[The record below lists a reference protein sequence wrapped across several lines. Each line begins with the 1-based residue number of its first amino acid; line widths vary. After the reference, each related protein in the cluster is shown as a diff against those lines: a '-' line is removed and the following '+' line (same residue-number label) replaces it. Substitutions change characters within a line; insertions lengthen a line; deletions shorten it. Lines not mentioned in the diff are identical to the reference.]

1 MYYSTI
7 RGLRPTA
14 KVVRSRRDRNQVP
27 MRKIIAAEFMTIDGV
42 IQNEE
47 NDGDGFKY
55 GGWFFPY
62 ADEVTGAV
70 VQERLAKP
78 MDLLLGRKTFDG
90 WESYWPT
97 HSNFWPNVMTAT
109 KYVASN
115 TRDSSDWQPNVF
127 LSGDIA
133 EKVRQLKQQDGPD
146 IYVIGSSNLLQ
157 TLFKHDLVDEMELMT
172 IPISLGSGKRL
183 FQDGTIPAA
192 VKVTNSQISPNGNVI
207 VTYKRDGDVKT
218 GAPQIDD
225 DK

>member
-1 MYYSTI
+1 
-7 RGLRPTA
+7 
-14 KVVRSRRDRNQVP
+14 
-27 MRKIIAAEFMTIDGV
+27 MTLDGV

-47 NDGDGFKY
+47 NDSDGFKY

-90 WESYWPT
+90 WETYWPT

-127 LSGDIA
+127 LSGAIA
-133 EKVRQLKQQDGPD
+133 ERVLELKRSDGPD
-146 IYVIGSSNLLQ
+146 LHVFGSANMLQ
-157 TLFKHDLVDEMELMT
+157 TLFKADLVDALELMI
-172 IPISLGSGKRL
+172 IPVTLGAGKRL

-192 VKVTNSQISPNGNVI
+192 FKVTSSQIAPKGI
-207 VTYKRDGDVKT
+207 ICVTYERDGDVNT
-218 GAPQIDD
+218 GAPQIEEDRQ
-225 DK
+225 